1 MRGRWRVHLT
11 FGIRMLSGLVVVG
24 CAGTRTPA
32 PVRSSGNQEL
42 PTDADLAGTEGVIY
56 LAGNA
61 PQPLLS
67 LKDDGGS
74 VYQLAGP
81 LAGELRRLAGA
92 RVKVTGPRDSTAFP
106 PSIQAI
112 EYLVLG
118 VDGRRPWVGELRAGS
133 GGLWLLTPDSVAVEE
148 PTGRLEALVG
158 GKVWVV
164 ADTSSR
170 PALVQSF
177 GVLREPGS

>member
-1 MRGRWRVHLT
+1 M
-11 FGIRMLSGLVVVG
+11 
-24 CAGTRTPA
+24 PA
-32 PVRSSGNQEL
+32 
-42 PTDADLAGTEGVIY
+42 DAVPAGTEGVIY

-67 LKDDGGS
+67 LKDETGS
-74 VYQLAGP
+74 VYQLTGP

-92 RVKVTGPRDSTAFP
+92 HVKVTGPTDSSAYP
-106 PSIQAI
+106 PSIQPT
-112 EYLVLG
+112 EYLVVE
-118 VDGRRPWVGELRAGS
+118 VDGRRPWVGELRGGP
-133 GGLWLLTPDSVAVEE
+133 GGLWVLSPDSLAVEE

-158 GKVWVV
+158 AKVWVV